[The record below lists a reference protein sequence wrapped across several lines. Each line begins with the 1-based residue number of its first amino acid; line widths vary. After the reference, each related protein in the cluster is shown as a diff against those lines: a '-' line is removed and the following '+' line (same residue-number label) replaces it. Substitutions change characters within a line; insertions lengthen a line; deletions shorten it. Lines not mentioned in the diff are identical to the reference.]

1 VLTIKA
7 DFKPARRF
15 LSDIEKK
22 AIPYAARAA
31 VNEVGKKI
39 KDAERREIDRV
50 FDRPTPRTRNSVF
63 FKPATKD
70 SMTAFVWIKDQTG
83 DTPPIRWLFP
93 QITGTPRGWKAFEKS
108 LQYVGAL
115 PKGWFAMP
123 GAGAPLDQYGNVPS
137 GFLRQLLSQLRAQR
151 ISGFESRTGG
161 MGPGFD
167 AKRRRTLMRQGFRL
181 FALSQPRGKLKPGVY
196 SADLFGKNITPV
208 LYFTPKRPQYRPRF
222 PFYDVGNRL
231 AKRDLAPTFARK
243 FAEIAAKFGR
253 EGLR

>member
-70 SMTAFVWIKDQTG
+70 NMTAFVWIKDQTG

-108 LQYVGAL
+108 LQYVGAM
-115 PKGWFAMP
+115 PKGWYAMP

-151 ISGFESRTGG
+151 TSGFESRTGG

-167 AKRRRTLMRQGFRL
+167 AKRRRTMMRQGFRL
-181 FALSQPRGKLKPGVY
+181 FALSKPRGKLKPGVY
-196 SADLFGKNITPV
+196 SADLFGPNITPV
-208 LYFTPKRPQYRPRF
+208 LYFTSKRPQYRPRF
-222 PFYDVGNRL
+222 PFYDVGDRV
-231 AKRDLAPTFARK
+231 AKRELAPTFTRK
-243 FAEIAAKFGR
+243 FEEIAAKFRR